1 MKNFHRIASFMLA
14 ITMILALSVTAFAAA
29 PENNGKITIDNPVQG
44 QTYSIYRIFD
54 LESYNAESGAYS
66 YKVNE
71 KWGDW
76 AKNQTEYVTVNKQGY
91 VTWVEDADPQA
102 FAKLALTHAKKN
114 SIADDGQLT
123 AADVSV
129 VFENLPLGYYLV
141 DSSLG
146 ALCGLDTT
154 HTDAIIKEKNSAPT
168 IDKQVQED
176 SGSSWGDHNDADI
189 GQTVDFQTTVHAKKG
204 AENYVVHDKM
214 SAGLT
219 FVPGSIK
226 IERLTENTEYTV
238 KTEGLDDGCTFEIT
252 FTQDYLN
259 TITADTDIVITYS
272 AVLNKDAVIADEVN
286 TNDTKLTYG
295 DSSETEWI
303 QTETKTYRFQLVK
316 TDKDSKVLEGAEFE
330 LYDALTGGNKI
341 ALVEDE
347 AGIYRVATAEEKTAE
362 GFTSAV
368 IKAGQATIKGLDG
381 STAYYLEETKAP
393 DGYNKL
399 DGRQEV
405 RIEKANLDANVT
417 EGNVYERGGVQVINQ
432 TGSVLPETGGMGTTL
447 FYVVG
452 GILVVAAVVL
462 LVTKKR
468 MHTAE

>member
-1 MKNFHRIASFMLA
+1 MKKFHRIASFMLA

-29 PENNGKITIDNPVQG
+29 PKNNGKITIKNPVKD

-54 LESYNAESGAYS
+54 LESYNEQSGAYS
-66 YKVNE
+66 YKVNDV
-71 KWGDW
+71 WGDW

-91 VTWVEDADPQA
+91 VTWVEDADPQE
-102 FAKLALTHAKKN
+102 FAKLALAHAKKN

-168 IDKQVQED
+168 IDKLVQED
-176 SGSSWGDHNDADI
+176 SDSNWGKENDADI
-189 GQTVDFQTTVHAKKG
+189 GQTVNFKTTVHAKKG

-214 SAGLT
+214 SDGLT
-219 FVPGSIK
+219 LNPESIQ
-226 IERLTENTEYTV
+226 IDGLTRDKDYTV
-238 KTEGLDDGCTFEIT
+238 KTEGLNDGCTFEIT
-252 FTQDYLN
+252 FTKDYLN
-259 TITADTDIVITYS
+259 TITADTNIVITYS

-303 QTETKTYRFQLVK
+303 QTKTKTYRFQLVK
-316 TDKDSKVLEGAEFE
+316 TDNKNNVLDGAEFE
-330 LYDALTGGNKI
+330 LYNANDEKI
-341 ALVEDE
+341 ALVDLGE
-347 AGIYRVATAEEKTAE
+347 GIYRVATAEEQAGE

-381 STAYYLEETKAP
+381 GTTYYLQETKAP

-399 DGRQEV
+399 DHRVEV
-405 RIEKANLDANVT
+405 TIDKANLDANVAD
-417 EGNVYERGGVQVINQ
+417 NVWNGGGVQVINQ